1 MAREL
6 AGDGTYVDVYEGNVD
21 EMAAGWMAGR
31 NVWLEKFDSTM
42 ELVEQLKDDVQDA
55 ITTLE
60 ETASSADLPTGW
72 QDILRNVI
80 IGEVESITKDGLIPA
95 PTLSLPD
102 DWPEN
107 IPIMGVLREV
117 PNVDLTYTE
126 PDEPDEPD
134 PTLNYTPSAYIS
146 NMWDSLFNAVYNGIE
161 NGGTGLAEDV
171 EAALFERARQRQRV
185 ITAREWQRANDSGA
199 SGGWNFA
206 NGAQAALLLSSSAE
220 LAQQETNINAEVMI
234 KQAELAQVNTHFMV
248 DKGLAIEQLLRQFY
262 LDNERRTL
270 EAQKAVAE
278 FVLTKY
284 SEKIK
289 AYIAKWEGVKI
300 SLEAKVQT
308 VDVVLK
314 QNEMILRKY
323 EGEMTG
329 YAAEIDLIAKK
340 IDAVVN
346 GFRGEIDGFKA
357 VIDREAAWW
366 RALTDEQ
373 KAKLEKG
380 RLEVE
385 KAATE
390 IRALVEGTV
399 SLNGL
404 RERVLEAV
412 ANITAQVLAS
422 ALAAVHASISHG
434 TSSSSSRTEGW
445 SHSDTITESH
455 SFEEV

>member
-1 MAREL
+1 MA
-6 AGDGTYVDVYEGNVD
+6 GYGTYVDNTEDHVD

-42 ELVEQLKDDVQDA
+42 ELVNQLKDDVQTA

-72 QDILRNVI
+72 QDILRNVV
-80 IGEVESITKDGLIPA
+80 IGEVTAISRDGLPA
-95 PTLSLPD
+95 TPTLSLPD

-107 IPIMGVLREV
+107 IPILAALKEV

-126 PDEPDEPD
+126 PIEPDEPD
-134 PTLNYTPSAYIS
+134 PTLNYTPGTYIS
-146 NMWDSLFNAVYNGIE
+146 NMWEALFDAVYSGIV
-161 NGGTGLAEDV
+161 NGGTGLAEAV
-171 EAALFERARQRQRV
+171 EAAIFERARQRQRA
-185 ITAREWQRANDSGA
+185 TNAREYARMMDGVSSSGF
-199 SGGWNFA
+199 NFA
-206 NGAQAALLLSSSAE
+206 GGAQAGVLLSSSNE
-220 LAQQETNINAEVMI
+220 LAQQEENINAEVMI
-234 KQAELAQVNTHFMV
+234 KQAELAQVNTHFML
-248 DKGLAIEQLLRQFY
+248 DKGLAIEQLLRQFF
-262 LDNERRTL
+262 LDNENRTL
-270 EAQKAVAE
+270 EAQKAIAE

-314 QNEMILRKY
+314 QNEMIIRKY

-346 GFRGEIDGFKA
+346 GYRGEIDGFKA

-373 KAKLEKG
+373 KSRLEK
-380 RLEVE
+380 
-385 KAATE
+385 
-390 IRALVEGTV
+390 
-399 SLNGL
+399 
-404 RERVLEAV
+404 
-412 ANITAQVLAS
+412 
-422 ALAAVHASISHG
+422 
-434 TSSSSSRTEGW
+434 SRQHKRRTRW
-445 SHSDTITESH
+445 QH
-455 SFEEV
+455 